1 VAFST
6 YREVLYERLR
16 AGDQDGLP
24 IDPLELEQAAVQVVD
39 EVASAHVFGGA
50 GTGETIRINR
60 LAFARIRLVPRVL
73 RDVSTIELSC
83 RVLEEVLPTPV
94 LLAPVGGQALVQAD
108 GELASARAA
117 AALGI
122 PVIVSTRS
130 SFTPERIAEA
140 AGTGSRWFQLYW
152 PADDEILGSF
162 VRRVERAGYSAIV
175 VTVDCFTVGWR
186 PLDMELAG
194 PLDLQGVGSQIFF
207 SDPAFRANL
216 RRPPEEDPAAAHALY
231 HRLRSNPALNW
242 GDLERLREL
251 TSLPI
256 VLKGLQH
263 PEDAHEAVSRGVA
276 AIVCSNHGGRQV
288 DGAIASL
295 DALPAIVD
303 AVDNRVPVLFDGGI
317 RSGSDVIKALA
328 LGAEAVLLGR
338 PFVCGLALA
347 GEAGVTHVVRCLLGD
362 LELTLGLCG
371 VANIR
376 DLGPDVLAVSGS

>member
-1 VAFST
+1 MAFST

-24 IDPLELEQAAVQVVD
+24 VDPLELEQAAGQVLN

-50 GTGETIRINR
+50 STGETILANR
-60 LAFARIRLVPRVL
+60 LAFQRIRLVPRVL

-83 RVLEEVLPTPV
+83 RILEEVLPAPV
-94 LLAPVGGQALVQAD
+94 LLAPVGGQALIQAD
-108 GELASARAA
+108 GDLASARAA

-122 PVIVSTRS
+122 PVIASTRS
-130 SFTPERIAEA
+130 SVTPEQIAEA
-140 AGTGSRWFQLYW
+140 VGNGRRWFQLYW
-152 PADDEILGSF
+152 PADDEILRSF
-162 VRRVERAGYSAIV
+162 VRRVQRAGYTAIV
-175 VTVDCFTVGWR
+175 VTVDCFAMGWR
-186 PLDMELAG
+186 PLDMTLAG
-194 PLDLQGVGSQIFF
+194 PLDVHGVGSQIFF

-216 RRPPEEDPAAAHALY
+216 SRPPEEDPAAADVLY
-231 HRLRSNPALNW
+231 HRLRSHPALTW
-242 GDLERLREL
+242 DDLDRLREM

-256 VLKGLQH
+256 VVKGVQH
-263 PEDAHEAVSRGVA
+263 PDDAHEAVSRGVA

-295 DALPAIVD
+295 DALPAIVV
-303 AVDNRVPVLFDGGI
+303 AVDDRVPVLFDGGI

-338 PFVCGLALA
+338 PFLCGLALG
-347 GEAGVTHVVRCLLGD
+347 GEAGVTHVVRCLLGE

-371 VANIR
+371 VADVR
-376 DLGPDVLAVSGS
+376 DLGPDVLAVSGP